1 MRTGYEENGISIHTI
16 LLFELSIF
24 FCCIKLL
31 YIIYMYCFIFF
42 LSDFLLEQIY
52 KFRFSCQLALYIQL
66 LERFGVSIVTKNVF
80 KTSSTSLLL
89 CYMHVMTFSYSR
101 GKQISWILPLFANF
115 FLQQLEWTITKY
127 LQQLFGDLNAQQK
140 LDNKLTIIISIKK
153 VNWILHCQ
161 WFFFLFLTWLG
172 LLEILTQSC
181 LLQFTCQTSEF
192 Y

>member
-24 FCCIKLL
+24 FCCIKL
-31 YIIYMYCFIFF
+31 YCISYTCIVLFLF

-89 CYMHVMTFSYSR
+89 CYIHVHSLIQGENKLVEFYPFS
-101 GKQISWILPLFANF
+101 QISFCNSWSG
-115 FLQQLEWTITKY
+115 QSQTICS
-127 LQQLFGDLNAQQK
+127 N
-140 LDNKLTIIISIKK
+140 
-153 VNWILHCQ
+153 
-161 WFFFLFLTWLG
+161 
-172 LLEILTQSC
+172 C
-181 LLQFTCQTSEF
+181 LVI
-192 Y
+192 

>member
-1 MRTGYEENGISIHTI
+1 MHPKVNTRNFIFIIHQNLLLCFNLLFSWYWYIKLRPLWNLFLIDTEMRTGYEENGISIHTI

-31 YIIYMYCFIFF
+31 YIIYMYCFILF

-89 CYMHVMTFSYSR
+89 CYIHVHSLIQGENKLVEFYPFS
-101 GKQISWILPLFANF
+101 QISFCNSWSG
-115 FLQQLEWTITKY
+115 QSQTICC
-127 LQQLFGDLNAQQK
+127 N
-140 LDNKLTIIISIKK
+140 
-153 VNWILHCQ
+153 
-161 WFFFLFLTWLG
+161 
-172 LLEILTQSC
+172 C
-181 LLQFTCQTSEF
+181 LVI
-192 Y
+192 